1 METIFMMVYIRRTLF
16 CHPDMVKNL
25 WVTGHSLGGALAS
38 IFMARLQTTVC
49 KDDPLVCGLKED
61 DQEYFVGSTV
71 LESEQSEEDR
81 KIIGILEGCT
91 VCKDQSNDTGPGRC
105 ENCYSD
111 CGGCGSGTC
120 VSCKVGKYSTYCK
133 DIKNSTLVNLRDCYT
148 FGSPKVGDTEFA
160 KEFATN
166 QEKVHAKGPFKPK
179 YWRVANE
186 YDPVTRLPPTRDGYA
201 GKPASG
207 HKSSLLDYQHI
218 GHLVPLQTKR
228 NRENAINHSTGKE
241 ETKLLDKIQ
250 APLRWPRSAA
260 DFLIG
265 SLTSHSTSEYN
276 TNLFVCSPVT
286 PDTETADTET
296 ADTETAVQDTE
307 IATQDTEIAA
317 QDTETPVRNTEALL
331 QNTVPLP

>member
-71 LESEQSEEDR
+71 LEVMTSQFLTNVRCDSVCRRCPQCIHTNPANCNCRRCKMMRMRGESGYPSCCLECWQSEQSEEDR

-166 QEKVHAKGPFKPK
+166 QEKVHAKDPFKPK

-186 YDPVTRLPPTRDGYA
+186 YDPG
-201 GKPASG
+201 
-207 HKSSLLDYQHI
+207 
-218 GHLVPLQTKR
+218 
-228 NRENAINHSTGKE
+228 NSTVE
-241 ETKLLDKIQ
+241 QNFVKISFF
-250 APLRWPRSAA
+250 LSKCDA
-260 DFLIG
+260 D
-265 SLTSHSTSEYN
+265 
-276 TNLFVCSPVT
+276 TNLLSLMGR
-286 PDTETADTET
+286 D
-296 ADTETAVQDTE
+296 
-307 IATQDTEIAA
+307 
-317 QDTETPVRNTEALL
+317 
-331 QNTVPLP
+331 